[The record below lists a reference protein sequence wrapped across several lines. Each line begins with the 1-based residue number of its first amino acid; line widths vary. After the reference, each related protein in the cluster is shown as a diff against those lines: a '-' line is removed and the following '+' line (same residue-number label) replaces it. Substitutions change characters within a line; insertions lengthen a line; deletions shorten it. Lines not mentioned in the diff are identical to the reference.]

1 MDRQVPERLL
11 RSCRLVLRVASCIVP
26 RRQRQEWFREWHGE
40 VWHWTHFLVESER
53 LSDRTKRE
61 VLQHCWGA
69 FPDALWHRFNRVAVL
84 EFRNAYPLTPGFC
97 LLGCLAV
104 LSALIGASPMPLS
117 WWTFSP
123 RLDDQSA
130 HLLTVSLNWR
140 SDWLEPELLRD
151 EITRWTRSCPLIA
164 QSGTYAWRRGLLRG
178 PTGKEE
184 VLSARVTPGIF
195 ELFGTRPTLGRT
207 FNSTEFS
214 TCASCVVVG
223 NSIWRSQFHQSKSV
237 VGQHVSLNG
246 RQVEIIGVL
255 PEDFRLPGLDISV
268 YSLFGLDFQPRQP
281 NLEWPGA
288 VLRLRESVPVEQAK
302 EQLGRYLDETG
313 GLAPKAIL
321 DVLTQKDMQY
331 QSLKS
336 CALLIP
342 VSILFL
348 IISHWGNITRLRTTG
363 PTRRVADIL
372 GWWLFFGV
380 KSTLLILL
388 VLIASVDV
396 VQLRVLRFSV
406 DAIDYAGT
414 AATWVC
420 LVGLTIALS
429 WSVRDQ
435 LSRCRGCLRRFRLR
449 IDLGVSV
456 GTFGEPGGTELVCD
470 GGHGVLHVPIMQ
482 SGSLDSERWTDLDE
496 SWRALSTAEVGVHS

>member
-11 RSCRLVLRVASCIVP
+11 RSCRLVLRVASCIAP

-151 EITRWTRSCPLIA
+151 EITRWTGSCPLIA

-214 TCASCVVVG
+214 TCASCVVVS

-237 VGQHVSLNG
+237 VGQHVSHNG
-246 RQVEIIGVL
+246 GQVEIIGVL
-255 PEDFRLPGLDISV
+255 PEDFRLPGLDIRV

-313 GLAPKAIL
+313 GLAPKAIP

-380 KSTLLILL
+380 KSTLLILI

-396 VQLRVLRFSV
+396 VQLRVLRNHARTSLQLRLDGVVPFGQSFM
-406 DAIDYAGT
+406 ALQSKGGNLMGCGFET
-414 AATWVC
+414 ARIVSAVEIGSDPKSGLGLGSTGIVEDL
-420 LVGLTIALS
+420 LVRI
-429 WSVRDQ
+429 Q
-435 LSRCRGCLRRFRLR
+435 RFARP
-449 IDLGVSV
+449 V
-456 GTFGEPGGTELVCD
+456 
-470 GGHGVLHVPIMQ
+470 
-482 SGSLDSERWTDLDE
+482 
-496 SWRALSTAEVGVHS
+496 A